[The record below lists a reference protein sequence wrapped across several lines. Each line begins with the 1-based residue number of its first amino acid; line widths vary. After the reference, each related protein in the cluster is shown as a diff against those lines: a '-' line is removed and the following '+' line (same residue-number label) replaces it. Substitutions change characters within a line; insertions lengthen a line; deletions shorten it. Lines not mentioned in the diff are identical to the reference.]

1 MGRLGCLG
9 RLPDGE
15 VDGEAAA
22 LAAAEAAA
30 LAAAEAAAEAAAL
43 GISEARE
50 IGGRLGCQPLLG
62 RADAI
67 EHAKPRVQA

>member
-1 MGRLGCLG
+1 MGRLGCPG

-15 VDGEAAA
+15 VDG
-22 LAAAEAAA
+22 EAAA

>member
-1 MGRLGCLG
+1 MGRLG
-9 RLPDGE
+9 RLARLSDGE
-15 VDGEAAA
+15 VDG
-22 LAAAEAAA
+22 
-30 LAAAEAAAEAAAL
+30 EAAAEAAAL

-50 IGGRLGCQPLLG
+50 IGGRLGCQSLLD